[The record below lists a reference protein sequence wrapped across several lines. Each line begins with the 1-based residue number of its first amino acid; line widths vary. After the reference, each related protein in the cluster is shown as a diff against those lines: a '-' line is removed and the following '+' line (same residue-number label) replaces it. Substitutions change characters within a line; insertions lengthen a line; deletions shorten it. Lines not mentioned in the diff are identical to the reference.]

1 MEKIIDAMKEKSYE
15 IQKIRKKE
23 EIFTI
28 DTTDITEPESSGENQ
43 INRNT
48 NWKLTFIL
56 LFQVWT
62 VEKDQEATDGL
73 QIGFPSNMEP
83 FFVKTDIFSNKFAI

>member
-1 MEKIIDAMKEKSYE
+1 MEKIINAMKEKIDE
-15 IQKIRKKE
+15 MEKIRKNHRSAKE

-48 NWKLTFIL
+48 NCKLTFIL
-56 LFQVWT
+56 LFQV
-62 VEKDQEATDGL
+62 
-73 QIGFPSNMEP
+73 
-83 FFVKTDIFSNKFAI
+83 